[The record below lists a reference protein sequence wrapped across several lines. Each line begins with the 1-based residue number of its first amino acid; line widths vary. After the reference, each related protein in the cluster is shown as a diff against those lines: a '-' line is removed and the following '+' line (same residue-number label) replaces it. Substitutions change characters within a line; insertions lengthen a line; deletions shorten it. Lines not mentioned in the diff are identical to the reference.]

1 MTRLCIVPRWAGTQD
16 HDFYPW
22 LRADEQVR
30 ARFEEF
36 VGPEVE
42 HPEAPTIDAWLGS
55 LAHALPPEQ
64 LGDTYVL
71 AHSVGCQAVLHH
83 LARVRRE
90 AGDRAESVARVPGL
104 LCVAGWWDVD
114 EPWGTLRPWIDQQ
127 PDTELVR
134 AALEKIIVLLSDN
147 DPFTSDWRDNERQWR
162 ERLGAEVRVVPGAK
176 HFNGAQEPAV
186 RDALLALLG

>member
-1 MTRLCIVPRWAGTQD
+1 
-16 HDFYPW
+16 
-22 LRADEQVR
+22 
-30 ARFEEF
+30 
-36 VGPEVE
+36 
-42 HPEAPTIDAWLGS
+42 
-55 LAHALPPEQ
+55 
-64 LGDTYVL
+64 
-71 AHSVGCQAVLHH
+71 
-83 LARVRRE
+83 VRRE